1 MKIVFATHNNNKLKE
16 VKALLPNTITLVS
29 LTDINCLDDIPET
42 ANTIEGNAIQKA
54 NYITEKYN
62 LPCFSDDTG
71 LLVDALNGEP
81 GIYSAR
87 YAGEQKN
94 SEDNMAKLL
103 DKLENNTNRAAHF
116 KTAIALNLNG
126 EQLVFNGIVEG
137 TITTEKQ
144 GKEGFGYDPIFKPN
158 GYSQTF
164 AELPLDTKNQI
175 SHRAKATKQLIAYL
189 KDYKNV

>member
-103 DKLENNTNRAAHF
+103 DKLENSTNRAAHF

>member
-94 SEDNMAKLL
+94 SEDNIAKLL
-103 DKLENNTNRAAHF
+103 DKLENSTNRAAHF

>member
-164 AELPLDTKNQI
+164 AELSLDTKNQI